1 MNKRK
6 TKMSKKINLP
16 TILTLIRI
24 VLVVPLMLCLF
35 NLNLSNRLA
44 FLIIAFLCFVIA
56 AVTDFIDGRL
66 ARKNHQVTDLGAFLD
81 PLADKMLVNLTI
93 FAFSMMGLLQPWFF
107 IVILVRDFAV
117 DGMRMMVAKTGE
129 TVSASIWGKAKTM
142 TQMVFL
148 ASIFIECIVF
158 YFVADYVARDVVMN
172 INFAFQIV
180 IALMTVYSG
189 MQYLVSGYKKVIK

>member
-1 MNKRK
+1 
-6 TKMSKKINLP
+6 MSKKINLP

-158 YFVADYVARDVVMN
+158 YFVTDYVARDVVTN

-180 IALMTVYSG
+180 IVLMTVYSG